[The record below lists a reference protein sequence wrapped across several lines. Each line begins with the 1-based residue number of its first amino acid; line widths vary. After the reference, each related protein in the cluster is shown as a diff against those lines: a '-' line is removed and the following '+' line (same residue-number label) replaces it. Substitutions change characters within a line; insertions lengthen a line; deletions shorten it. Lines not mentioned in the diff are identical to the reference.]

1 MSSHRVA
8 GPASTV
14 QLSSALLFLL
24 GALSLR
30 LAPSRPVSSSA
41 DPLGMSPAMCVLPM
55 EGPILV
61 QGQGIQQSAS
71 AGWRDGPGGCLSR
84 PGHWAMLT
92 VLRAVWPRG
101 YALPTAVSLD
111 LSSIYLSCFFL
122 PMKNK
127 HPGQPG
133 SKPGGKV
140 LVCHCSCQAL
150 TAPACSPGALKGNTG
165 LGPAHPIPS
174 CAWPPMPGPCPFLDK
189 ASHTPATSRL
199 RISNFMH
206 PQPEPQPGLSSVFTL
221 SHVAGT
227 TLVPGQCGCEWRL
240 DCWSAD
246 QCCRELSGYGHL
258 CLPQGL
264 GHPSVE
270 QLLTPCLLATL
281 AMPHL
286 LFGYKWSPTLSG
298 PWHLPL

>member
-1 MSSHRVA
+1 MCPPHGGPYIGARARDPAVSLSRLA
-8 GPASTV
+8 GPARRMPEQAWALGHAHCAPGSV
-14 QLSSALLFLL
+14 ASWLCPAHCGEPGSELHILVLLLFTHEKQTSW
-24 GALSLR
+24 AAR
-30 LAPSRPVSSSA
+30 
-41 DPLGMSPAMCVLPM
+41 
-55 EGPILV
+55 E
-61 QGQGIQQSAS
+61 Q
-71 AGWRDGPGGCLSR
+71 AGRE
-84 PGHWAMLT
+84 
-92 VLRAVWPRG
+92 
-101 YALPTAVSLD
+101 
-111 LSSIYLSCFFL
+111 
-122 PMKNK
+122 
-127 HPGQPG
+127 
-133 SKPGGKV
+133 V

-150 TAPACSPGALKGNTG
+150 TAPAHSPGALKGNTG
-165 LGPAHPIPS
+165 LGLAHPIPP

-221 SHVAGT
+221 SCVAGT

-286 LFGYKWSPTLSG
+286 LCGYKLSPTLSG